1 MQSPINRSSSFIQ
14 MAILE
19 HSQLASPSIP
29 SSNRRE
35 SSPLRAVSLVAI
47 ACVACDRL
55 PMACDRL
62 PFAMPIGMACP
73 LLVRRL
79 LKGEIRD
86 RSLIGPRGQE
96 KVSRKQNKQEG
107 LGYLRFACG
116 REERPAML
124 ALAKT
129 RSHNGQI

>member
-1 MQSPINRSSSFIQ
+1 MQVPNNRSF
-14 MAILE
+14 
-19 HSQLASPSIP
+19 HSDGDPRAQSIGQPITSIP

-47 ACVACDRL
+47 ACQL
-55 PMACDRL
+55 ACDRL